1 MYIGLNIR
9 DYNIKNIF
17 YSEQTKNTVIEN
29 SFFSRIFYSTENINL
44 NGCFFTIDL
53 DEFNDNNILIKLLD
67 KIENEILSLYKNT
80 GVKYLKFKDSIVNQL
95 INKNGKNKNKK
106 IVVKISGI
114 WDNYNTYG
122 LTFKVINIDSNKLIT

>member
-1 MYIGLNIR
+1 MYIGLNIK

>member
-1 MYIGLNIR
+1 MYIGLNIK

-53 DEFNDNNILIKLLD
+53 NEFDDNNILIKLLD

-80 GVKYLKFKDSIVNQL
+80 GVKYLKLKDSIVNQL
-95 INKNGKNKNKK
+95 ISKNGKNKNKK

-122 LTFKVINIDSNKLIT
+122 LTFKLINIDSNKLIT